1 MAYDEALADR
11 IRHVLKDNDTI
22 TERRMFGGLCFLA
35 NGHMC
40 CGIVGDRLM
49 ARINK
54 AEYAQVLEQPHVREM
69 TFTGRPLSGFVYV
82 EPEGI
87 ESARALR
94 AWIAG
99 GLEIAAQSEDGK
111 KKPQG
116 SARNTR
122 PQGER
127 KSSGLATG
135 GHTRTTAK
143 APVAKPLATRPAAVK
158 PQDAR
163 SQVTTSASKTS
174 APPAG
179 YSGTPLAKKLGIVS
193 GASVATFGAP
203 ENYADLLAPL
213 PDAVRFVKTVAA
225 ANVLHVF
232 TTRKS
237 ELADRLARLYPII
250 QPDAAVWVSWP
261 KKASKVPTDITEDV
275 IRNVALPLG
284 FVDVK
289 VCAVDD
295 VWSGLKLVIRVA
307 NRKTRR

>member
-11 IRHVLKDNDTI
+11 IRHVLKDNDTV

-35 NGHMC
+35 NGRMC
-40 CGIVGDRLM
+40 CGIVGDKLM

-54 AEYAQVLEQPHVREM
+54 AEYAQALEQPHVREM

-94 AWIAG
+94 AWIAS
-99 GLEIAAQSEDGK
+99 GLEIAAQSEHSK
-111 KKPQG
+111 KTPRRR
-116 SARNTR
+116 ARSQ
-122 PQGER
+122 PER
-127 KSSGLATG
+127 EPSGVATAG
-135 GHTRTTAK
+135 RARKTAK

-163 SQVTTSASKTS
+163 SQVTTTASKTV
-174 APPAG
+174 AKPAG

-193 GASVATFGAP
+193 GTSVTTFGAP
-203 ENYADLLAPL
+203 ANYTDLLAPL

-237 ELADRLARLYPII
+237 ELADRLARLYPTI

-275 IRNVALPLG
+275 IRDIALPLG